1 MLEYIQVKLN
11 TPEDYLMAIDL
22 RKYPANYPTNGGIAY
37 LCYEVSESTYLYS
50 TTTSIHDLLLN
61 TFEEFNQAVILVNTG
76 VPIDKVLEVLHG
88 KYPVYNLPS

>member
-11 TPEDYLMAIDL
+11 TPEDYLMAINL
-22 RKYPANYPTNGGIAY
+22 RNYPASYPTNGGIAY

-61 TFEEFNQAVILVNTG
+61 SFEEFNQAVILVNTG

-88 KYPVYNLPS
+88 KYPVHNLPS

>member
-1 MLEYIQVKLN
+1 MLEYLQVNLK
-11 TPEDYLMAIDL
+11 TTDDYLKAINL
-22 RKYPANYPTNGGIAY
+22 KKYPASYPTNVDIAY
-37 LCYEVSESTYLYS
+37 MCYEVSESTYLYG

-88 KYPVYNLPS
+88 KYPVHNLSS

>member
-11 TPEDYLMAIDL
+11 TSDDYLRAIAL
-22 RKYPANYPTNGGIAY
+22 RKYPPTYTTNSDIAY
-37 LCYEVSESTYLYS
+37 LCYEVSESIYLYS

-88 KYPVYNLPS
+88 KYPVHNLSS